1 MNDFKM
7 RGITIHFQ
15 LKECMGM
22 KIHKSFSSAIYSR
35 GENLEFYVF
44 LLILKI
50 SYISINGFQVNILKV
65 HAFRL

>member
-1 MNDFKM
+1 M

-50 SYISINGFQVNILKV
+50 SYISINGF
-65 HAFRL
+65 